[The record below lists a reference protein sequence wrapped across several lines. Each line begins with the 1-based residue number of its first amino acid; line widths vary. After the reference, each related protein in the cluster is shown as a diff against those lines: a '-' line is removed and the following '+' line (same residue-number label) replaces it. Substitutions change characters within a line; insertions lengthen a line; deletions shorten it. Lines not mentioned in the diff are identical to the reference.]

1 MATISAGLRADVMR
15 SMMEDKNT
23 LSQKGSLYVGSGTT
37 TTVGGVTIYNTQALN
52 PGSADTVLCST
63 GTSSIPQYKKLT
75 ADNLA
80 NGCITN
86 VKIADGAITNAKIDT
101 IDITKISGVS
111 MSLDNSGTLTINWN
125 A

>member
-23 LSQKGSLYVGSGTT
+23 LTVKGALYVGAGTT

-52 PGSADTVLCST
+52 PGSADTVLCSN
-63 GTSSIPQYKKLT
+63 GTSAIPSYKKLT

-80 NGCITN
+80 ADAITN
-86 VKIADGAITNAKIDT
+86 AKIADGAITNAKIDSISISK
-101 IDITKISGVS
+101 IDGVN
-111 MSLDNSGTLTINWN
+111 MTLDSDGTLTIVWN
-125 A
+125 Q

>member
-23 LSQKGSLYVGSGTT
+23 LTTKGALYVGAGTT

-52 PGSADTVLCST
+52 PGSADTVLCSN
-63 GTSSIPQYKKLT
+63 GTSAIPSYKKLT
-75 ADNLA
+75 ADHLA
-80 NGCITN
+80 SGAINGD
-86 VKIADGAITNAKIDT
+86 KIADGAITNNKIDT

-111 MSLDNSGTLTINWN
+111 MSLDSNGTLTIIWN
-125 A
+125 N